1 MKIFLTIIII
11 ILSLTSISSNIDTAA
26 LSLHDKAFERSLT
39 AFGIAKALN
48 AVISVFQGTE
58 LSFTPIGMGVNVSI
72 GEILDP
78 LNDLIERFSWV
89 MLVATIS
96 LGVQKFFL
104 LIGTKLFIQLA
115 FAASSLLLIL
125 LLWVKNIQQLMLI
138 NISIRIFIVLFIF
151 RFATIFF
158 IYFNQ
163 FIYTSLL
170 ENDYNNASVTL
181 TQTNQQLDSEF
192 NVEHASKQ
200 SFKEMFD
207 LQQKVERL
215 QTIINDASRQI
226 ITLSTIFVLS
236 SILLPLLYIWIFV
249 ISMRFAIVG
258 KIETE
263 TILQLITK
271 RS

>member
-1 MKIFLTIIII
+1 MKIFLTIIIVL
-11 ILSLTSISSNIDTAA
+11 LSLVSVSTYVDTAA
-26 LSLHDKAFERSLT
+26 LSLHDTSFQRSLA

-89 MLVATIS
+89 MLAATIS
-96 LGVQKFFL
+96 LAIQKFFL
-104 LIGTKLFIQLA
+104 LIGTKLFVQLA
-115 FAASSLLLIL
+115 FFTSSVFLVM
-125 LLWVKNIQQLMLI
+125 LLWIKNIQNYRLI
-138 NISIRIFIVLFIF
+138 TISIRVFIVLFIF
-151 RFATIFF
+151 RFATILF

-170 ENDYNNASVTL
+170 ENDYNTASVTL
-181 TQTNQQLDSEF
+181 TETNQQLDKEF
-192 NVEHASKQ
+192 NVEQTSEHSL
-200 SFKEMFD
+200 KEMFD
-207 LQQKVERL
+207 VNKKLENLKSIL
-215 QTIINDASRQI
+215 DDASRQI
-226 ITLSTIFVLS
+226 ITLSAIFVLS

-271 RS
+271 QT